1 MPTPSTKKKV
11 KKIAAEDP
19 LSSSGVSSLS
29 GISSYNIRKI
39 SIYKNGDRYHRGV
52 KFVIN
57 PRVVKDMEPL
67 LNQINDRIEL
77 SHGAKKLYTTDGK
90 VVGSIKELE
99 DGKIYVA
106 ASSHFIPMRYG
117 EFAEKVWKP
126 PSRKHSP
133 IMSSDRIKTA
143 RTRSQDPGRRR
154 QPQNSGVSNASQ
166 NTGSGVQRSRSV
178 RTLAED
184 RKSRRDNSNAARNV
198 NGNVSQ
204 VPKKFDQ
211 PRPKAPGPKP
221 SLPKPRRTLPAST
234 ATTKIPPTPKRK
246 ISKKV
251 LGAAAGVGVTVV
263 GAAALGAV
271 AAASKKGKPATPK
284 PKPIPTAASDISTS
298 SVIPS
303 PNVETSGAAEILEFP
318 EEEKKIDV
326 AMIHRTP
333 TPPHIQSRSAS
344 AKSAKR
350 AGTPADRSAKV
361 LEAKSVSQQPTPE
374 ESSEDEGHEEDDED
388 EDVEDDEEEAGSEE
402 VEEPSDEEEG
412 SEEGEDEDEEEDEE
426 EEEEGEEEESRAAT
440 PASRK
445 SSSAVSSAGSH
456 HDDKKE
462 KKEAKK

>member
-1 MPTPSTKKKV
+1 MPTPSTKKKT
-11 KKIAAEDP
+11 KKIAEDP

-39 SIYKNGDRYHRGV
+39 SIYKNGDRFHRGV

-106 ASSHFIPMRYG
+106 ASAQFIPMRYG
-117 EFAEKVWKP
+117 EFTEKVWKP

-143 RTRSQDPGRRR
+143 RTRSQDPSKRR
-154 QPQNSGVSNASQ
+154 QPQNSGNAGST
-166 NTGSGVQRSRSV
+166 TGSGVQRSRSV

-184 RKSRRDNSNAARNV
+184 RKSRRDISHPKANGSNAPI
-198 NGNVSQ
+198 
-204 VPKKFDQ
+204 PKKFDQ
-211 PRPKAPGPKP
+211 PRPKAPAPKQFI
-221 SLPKPRRTLPAST
+221 PKPRKTLPPST
-234 ATTKIPPTPKRK
+234 TTTKKPPTPKRK

-271 AAASKKGKPATPK
+271 AAASKKAKPATPK
-284 PKPIPTAASDISTS
+284 PKPIPTAVSDISTAS
-298 SVIPS
+298 SVMPV
-303 PNVETSGAAEILEFP
+303 PNVESSGAAEILEFP
-318 EEEKKIDV
+318 EEEKKIDM

-333 TPPHIQSRSAS
+333 TPPQIPSRAAS
-344 AKSAKR
+344 AKSIKKPE
-350 AGTPADRSAKV
+350 TPAEDRSAKI

-374 ESSEDEGHEEDDED
+374 ESSEEDDEGNEDDED
-388 EDVEDDEEEAGSEE
+388 DDVEDDEEEAGSEE
-402 VEEPSDEEEG
+402 VEEPSDEEE
-412 SEEGEDEDEEEDEE
+412 EEDDEEEDEEDEE
-426 EEEEGEEEESRAAT
+426 EEEESRLGT
-440 PASRK
+440 PASRP
-445 SSSAVSSAGSH
+445 SSSALSSAGSQA
-456 HDDKKE
+456 DDKDKHDKDE
-462 KKEAKK
+462 DAKK

>member
-1 MPTPSTKKKV
+1 MPTPSTKRKV
-11 KKIAAEDP
+11 KKVAAEDP

-39 SIYKNGDRYHRGV
+39 SIYKNGDRFHRGV

-57 PRVVKDMEPL
+57 PRVIKDMEPL

-90 VVGSIKELE
+90 VISSIKELE

-106 ASSHFIPMRYG
+106 ASAQFIPMRYG

-154 QPQNSGVSNASQ
+154 QPQNSGVSSTTQ
-166 NTGSGVQRSRSV
+166 GSAVQRSRSV
-178 RTLAED
+178 KTLAED
-184 RKSRRDNSNAARNV
+184 RKSRRDNSHVARNNV
-198 NGNVSQ
+198 NGSIPP
-204 VPKKFDQ
+204 PKKFDQ
-211 PRPKAPGPKP
+211 PRPKAPPPKP
-221 SLPKPRRTLPAST
+221 AVPKQRRPLPAST
-234 ATTKIPPTPKRK
+234 TTTKKPPTPKRK

-271 AAASKKGKPATPK
+271 AAATKKGKPATPK
-284 PKPIPTAASDISTS
+284 PKPIPTGVSDVSTAS
-298 SVIPS
+298 SVIPT
-303 PNVETSGAAEILEFP
+303 PNVSTSGAAEILEFP

-333 TPPHIQSRSAS
+333 TPPVIESRAPSARS
-344 AKSAKR
+344 LKKAP
-350 AGTPADRSAKV
+350 GTADR
-361 LEAKSVSQQPTPE
+361 QPTPE
-374 ESSEDEGHEEDDED
+374 ASSEEDEGHEEDDE
-388 EDVEDDEEEAGSEE
+388 EVEDDGEEDGSEE
-402 VEEPSDEEEG
+402 VEEPSEE
-412 SEEGEDEDEEEDEE
+412 EEEDEE
-426 EEEEGEEEESRAAT
+426 EEEEGEEEGEDEEEEEESRIGT

-456 HDDKKE
+456 DE
-462 KKEAKK
+462 KKEEEEKK

>member
-11 KKIAAEDP
+11 KKVAEDP

-29 GISSYNIRKI
+29 GISAYNIRKI

-106 ASSHFIPMRYG
+106 ASAQFIPMRYG
-117 EFAEKVWKP
+117 EFSEKVWKP

-143 RTRSQDPGRRR
+143 RTRSQDPSRRR
-154 QPQNSGVSNASQ
+154 QPQNSGNATGTTTQ
-166 NTGSGVQRSRSV
+166 NSGSGVQRSRSV

-184 RKSRRDNSNAARNV
+184 RKSRRDNSHDIRTNV
-198 NGNVSQ
+198 NGSTVKKPA
-204 VPKKFDQ
+204 VPKFDQ
-211 PRPKAPGPKP
+211 PRPKAPVPKQ
-221 SLPKPRRTLPAST
+221 SIPKPRKTLPAST
-234 ATTKIPPTPKRK
+234 TTAKKPPTPKRK

-271 AAASKKGKPATPK
+271 AAASKKTKPATPK
-284 PKPIPTAASDISTS
+284 PKPIPTGVSVSSTTS
-298 SVIPS
+298 SIMPV
-303 PNVETSGAAEILEFP
+303 PNVESGAAEILEFP

-326 AMIHRTP
+326 AMIHRSP
-333 TPPHIQSRSAS
+333 TPPVVPSRSAS
-344 AKSAKR
+344 AKSIKKPE
-350 AGTPADRSAKV
+350 TPAADRSAKI

-374 ESSEDEGHEEDDED
+374 ESSEEEDEGHEDD
-388 EDVEDDEEEAGSEE
+388 EDVEDDEEEAGSDE

-412 SEEGEDEDEEEDEE
+412 DDDEEDEEEE
-426 EEEEGEEEESRAAT
+426 EEEEGEEEDESRIGT

-445 SSSAVSSAGSH
+445 SSSAVS
-456 HDDKKE
+456 
-462 KKEAKK
+462 